1 MSPLNRADDADL
13 AKLLMMKKGFRLL
26 RDVDDATRF
35 FYVPSNEIAF
45 DPAAV
50 EMLLINNDGEGLQ
63 VLRDLREI
71 LTNTR
76 EWAASA
82 LEAAVKDYCEAKG
95 LGLGKVAQPL
105 RVAISGTTV
114 SPPIFETLEFLGRD
128 RTMTRVERC
137 LAVTAAV

>member
-1 MSPLNRADDADL
+1 
-13 AKLLMMKKGFRLL
+13 MKKGFRLL

-35 FYVPSNEIAF
+35 FYVPGNEITF

-50 EMLLINNDGEGLQ
+50 EKVLKKNNGEGLQ
-63 VLRDLREI
+63 VLRELQGI
-71 LTNTR
+71 LNGAG
-76 EWAASA
+76 EWTAAA
-82 LEAAVKDYCEAKG
+82 LEAAVKQYCDAKG

-114 SPPIFETLEFLGRD
+114 SPPIFESLEFLGKE

-137 LAVTAAV
+137 LTAVVT